1 MNKLLL
7 KANIKETIAN
17 SGGVI
22 IDYIDKVIALWIEE
36 QQKNSATYYSVIYTD
51 NDAIGEYKLLV
62 HLSMEQVEEIK
73 QASVIDGEEYDYDEV
88 LDQFAESFLQAEGP
102 GYALTPTHID
112 LNRTYY
118 LYGVDIAVF
127 RDGINNAPEI
137 IKRRVELNAEEYAW
151 LLRRYIIYPYTS
163 FNEIRCLNNNLFNKI
178 CGCIEANIENGVVQL
193 ILPTYTAE
201 LTQIKQHAAELEQ
214 MINEIKEN
222 K

>member
-1 MNKLLL
+1 MNKSLL

-36 QQKNSATYYSVIYTD
+36 QQKNSAPYYSVIYTD

-88 LDQFAESFLQAEGP
+88 LDQFAEGFLQAEGP

-127 RDGINNAPEI
+127 RDRINNAPEVI
-137 IKRRVELNAEEYAW
+137 QRRIELNAE
-151 LLRRYIIYPYTS
+151 
-163 FNEIRCLNNNLFNKI
+163 
-178 CGCIEANIENGVVQL
+178 
-193 ILPTYTAE
+193 
-201 LTQIKQHAAELEQ
+201 
-214 MINEIKEN
+214 
-222 K
+222 